1 MMNIPSMAT
10 QNSVLPQMEQNRLTS
25 LMDRAD
31 DLDKKNTNEELMSLS
46 RQFESIFIHQLLK
59 SMRSTIQKSGLFE
72 SHATRMYESMHDQ
85 ELANL
90 MSDKRSI
97 GLADIV
103 YKDLLRMEGKRGQSK
118 SEGNPS
124 IQHSNQSIDS
134 LG

>member
-10 QNSVLPQMEQNRLTS
+10 QNSVLPQMEQNRLTG
-25 LMDRAD
+25 LMAQAN
-31 DLDKKNTNEELMSLS
+31 LDKNNTNEELMSLS

-85 ELANL
+85 ELASL
-90 MSDKRSI
+90 MSEKRSI
-97 GLADIV
+97 GLADII
-103 YKDLLRMEGKRGQSK
+103 YKDLLRMEEIRDQSA
-118 SEGNPS
+118 SESNTS

>member
-1 MMNIPSMAT
+1 MNIPAMAT
-10 QNSVLPQMEQNRLTS
+10 QNSVLPQMEQNRLTG
-25 LMDRAD
+25 LMAQAN
-31 DLDKKNTNEELMSLS
+31 LDKNNTNEELMSLS

-85 ELANL
+85 ELASL
-90 MSDKRSI
+90 MSEKRSI
-97 GLADIV
+97 GLADII
-103 YKDLLRMEGKRGQSK
+103 YKDLLRMEEKRDQST
-118 SEGNPS
+118 SESNTS

>member
-1 MMNIPSMAT
+1 MNIPAMAT
-10 QNSVLPQMEQNRLTS
+10 QNSVLPQMDQNRLTG
-25 LMDRAD
+25 LMAKANLDRN
-31 DLDKKNTNEELMSLS
+31 NTNEELMSLS

-85 ELANL
+85 ELASL
-90 MSDKRSI
+90 MSEQRSI

-103 YKDLLRMEGKRGQSK
+103 YKDLLRMEEKRDQSA
-118 SEGNPS
+118 SESNTS